1 MVTGSLARRWAK
13 ALFAIGEEQGNL
25 LGLTRE
31 VQRVAETWEE
41 SEELRNAM
49 SNPAVGHEARTQ
61 VWESLQRRLGVT
73 RIGRNFFMLLLT
85 KGRLAELPAIARE
98 LQVLGDRKDNRLRAE
113 VSSAAAIGE
122 DVVTRLRMA
131 LQKAT
136 GSSITVNTSVEPGL
150 IGGLVTRIGDMM
162 YDGSVKTQLARAKE
176 QMLGHGR

>member
-31 VQRVAETWEE
+31 VQRVAEAWVD
-41 SEELRNAM
+41 SDDLRGAIA
-49 SNPAVGHEARTQ
+49 NPALGREARAQ
-61 VWESLQRRLGVT
+61 IWESVQRRLGVT
-73 RIGRNFFMLLLT
+73 RIGRNFFMLLMA
-85 KGRLAELPAIARE
+85 KGRIGELPAIARE

-113 VSSAAAIGE
+113 VASASALGE

-136 GSSITVNTSVEPGL
+136 GSSVVVNASVEPGL
-150 IGGLVTRIGDMM
+150 IGGMVTRLGDMM
-162 YDGSVKTQLARAKE
+162 YDGSVRTQLARAKE